1 MRNNQQA
8 IDSSIVDIMTMTHTA
23 IIDEFKRLGK
33 IGVEKAKDH
42 LWKNRTFNLE
52 DSIGFAVYYNGASVY
67 QEVDSKKAS
76 EQKNSKYGHDE
87 AVNFLNSYS
96 AGDGYTLVV
105 VAGMYYALPLE
116 SVRGYDV
123 LMNSFTTVED
133 SIQFERISNYYT
145 K

>member
-8 IDSSIVDIMTMTHTA
+8 IDSSIVNIMTMTHRA

-42 LWKNRTFNLE
+42 LWQNRTFNLE
-52 DSIGFAVYYNGASVY
+52 DSIGFAVYYNGDSVY

-76 EQKNSKYGHDE
+76 EKKDGKYGHDE

>member
-8 IDSSIVDIMTMTHTA
+8 IDSSIVNIMTMTHTA
-23 IIDEFKRLGK
+23 IIKEFKRLGK
-33 IGVEKAKDH
+33 IGVDKAKDH
-42 LWKNRTFNLE
+42 IWQNRTFNLE

-76 EQKNSKYGHDE
+76 EQKDGKYGHDE

-105 VAGMYYALPLE
+105 LAGMYYALPLE